1 MENIH
6 QILAQF
12 TPKKL
17 EIVLETYVSMWQK
30 QAEDT
35 SLRMPSLGVYL
46 RNGAFLAG
54 EVVQVNFP
62 SDLLGLRVGK
72 EPEELHIHIIPLREI
87 QSFSLHHLEHC
98 AEFVAELGVR

>member
-12 TPKKL
+12 NPKKL
-17 EIVLETYVSMWQK
+17 ETVLETFVYIWQA
-30 QAEDT
+30 QTQDT
-35 SLRMPSLGVYL
+35 SLKTPGLGIYL
-46 RNGAFLAG
+46 QNGAFLAG

-62 SDLLGLRVGK
+62 AELIGLRVGK
-72 EPEELHIHIIPLREI
+72 EAEGLHIHIIPFREV

-98 AEFVAELGVR
+98 EAFVANLAAG